1 MQTTQDCI
9 YLDMLPT
16 QNALRWVT
24 VSYSTV
30 NSEFTVKEIS
40 TRNLEL
46 NCLSSERL
54 FVFVQME
61 SFPPK

>member
-46 NCLSSERL
+46 NCLSSECL